1 MKRRKNTSW
10 PGMLTLFLACLTL
23 IMTIVGI
30 TLVSTTGS
38 TTWAT
43 SHYRSEG
50 VEAHGADIFLAQEH
64 DGSLPSNNRV
74 KVGIIDG
81 SFINFSTRPDTE
93 LPTTL
98 SGQVKFNCFYQDSSD
113 NWQNLGSFDKC
124 ETKTEHG
131 TNVAEIIIDM
141 APEVELY
148 ITNPPNDEQLKK
160 AVDWLVEKNVDIV
173 NMSQTYGVKG
183 DGGGDSTVE
192 YDVLDLV
199 ETIVGE
205 PGGTPTGRLWVASAG
220 NEARYNWY
228 GPYINNFGSAEY
240 LEFANRESFQE
251 VEVEKDETLHVRMRW
266 DDDWGGAPNASEGA
280 SCDLNIAVFRN
291 RTKVAES
298 SMMQRG
304 MAGHNPYEQI
314 AHEEKVAS
322 ADYLIGMKIG
332 EHGCTNHPS
341 WIQMMVTDPHPDDDF
356 FEYGNQY
363 GPFYP
368 TSIGDWYQTGVP
380 AESSSDALLSV
391 GASGADLTTLHES
404 SNRGP
409 TIDGRKKPDLVA
421 AACVQTS
428 LNYSTH
434 IDSTKRTF
442 CGTSASA
449 PHVTGMAAL
458 LKSKN
463 PSWNGPQIANYL
475 RENVIDRGQNGID
488 NLWGE
493 GAAILPAAL
502 LKESGGTDPPESLSQ
517 GDQKVYKL
525 KTPLEGNSAVRVQIN
540 SSHMAIGT
548 CTTPRVTTTDLADD
562 DDITITACSGTTGGL
577 ALIRLFKGQSIDMD
591 DLLHTYQVT
600 VEGSVPPPRPIGV
613 INRQTV
619 NINHPTVIDVSGNF
633 DGASWYTALT
643 DNPSI
648 ATIRLAS
655 PIATITGVS
664 PGTTTLR
671 IRGHNAS
678 GYVEQSFGVTVQE
691 VDPVFNPASY
701 RKSVPENEALQT
713 SLLTVTATD
722 PNSDPIEYSIYSG
735 NNSGK
740 FDIGQS
746 SGTITLEAALD
757 RSVQLTYSLV
767 VRATDTM
774 GNYDSATVTIT
785 VTEPLLPSAPAPGNI
800 HQDSSTPTQIEVD
813 WDQVDHTT
821 MYQLEYK
828 VATSNSWR
836 TASSSITTSSYTL
849 RNLTCGTDY
858 HVRVTA
864 YGDGITYD
872 EDWGATSAE
881 TRLATSICPNPV
893 FINEPYAF
901 EIRETATIGTLVG
914 TVQANDPNGDTVT
927 YHVVPASPGDFAV
940 NSATGNITVNAAL
953 DYDSRSSYRITVEA
967 RDPTGYTDTTT
978 VSITVLENIPPAPSN
993 LRATSTSK
1001 TAAEIAWDPLPNT
1014 TSYWLQ
1020 YRLAGHTNWITA
1032 SNAISGNTQQV
1043 PNLVCEAT
1051 YQFQVRAFG
1060 DGLTYS
1066 DRWGVIT
1073 QPLTVVMP
1081 DCGEPVFG
1089 STSYTFQVTQGS
1101 TVGTEVGILDASDPD
1116 GETITFSVTADQ
1128 SGGRFVVDQHTGMIT
1143 VNIVPTSIRNYAMTL
1158 QASDG
1163 AYSSSVP
1170 VEIQVVAN
1178 RSPVID
1184 SLTYD
1189 FSVRDDAALGTSVG
1203 YVSATDPEN
1212 DPITYSF
1219 FAGHIEEDFNINAGT
1234 GEITVADPLNAVAID
1249 EYVFLVQAFDGTS
1262 NAFTSVAVDVI
1273 DSAPCDGG
1281 TAVPD
1286 PGNNVALVADCQIMR
1301 GLQDDL
1307 AGDGTL
1313 NWSGRLAMTSWDGV
1327 TIAGTPSRVTEINL
1341 GSRSLQGV
1349 VPAGLGSLSALEV
1362 LDLNFNLLTGEIPA
1376 ELGNLSSLTRLSLH
1390 VNALSGEMPTE
1401 LGNLAN
1407 LQELDLNFNYLN
1419 GPIPTQ
1425 LGQLTELTLLNLS
1438 TNRLTGPVPT
1448 ELGSLTNLVTLW
1460 LYDNRLTG
1468 SVPASLTALTSL
1480 QALHIADNR
1489 FTGCL
1494 PAALRSITFNDLAQ
1508 LNLPDC

>member
-1 MKRRKNTSW
+1 MVAADCGQTSFDTGTPCGLAGTSQSAAHLTGLAALVLDRYPHFSIDQLVYYLRGNTPDRSIFNNTWGEGFVLLPPGRDEVYVNQLPTTYTLGQPVQITLQNPYGKALEAKFGRGSDPNAPSLYFASSCSGSPLSYKNVTS
-10 PGMLTLFLACLTL
+10 TQVVDVIACGE
-23 IMTIVGI
+23 IVG
-30 TLVSTTGS
+30 S
-38 TTWAT
+38 
-43 SHYRSEG
+43 SEL
-50 VEAHGADIFLAQEH
+50 ILA
-64 DGSLPSNNRV
+64 
-74 KVGIIDG
+74 VGN
-81 SFINFSTRPDTE
+81 SVRKLYNVHSTRPATQCDYNVG
-93 LPTTL
+93 TL
-98 SGQVKFNCFYQDSSD
+98 STTAITYRHLWTNSCKSSGNTTNNSNYYEFVVSSGAHQVEIEIDPIEHVNPVMEIKQ
-113 NWQNLGSFDKC
+113 GSKGGPRVEFVNDGGDGVT
-124 ETKTEHG
+124 ETFGASLTSGTYWVEALVLG
-131 TNVAEIIIDM
+131 TNTVSTYDIEFKIIEATEGA
-141 APEVELY
+141 APPNNLILSESADDDEELTLDYTDSTSIYDYYVFELYFREGPDRDFILDETENDNNPPETFDVSRGNYYRARGKTCTDSARTDCGSWSPYSNIVELSDPTIE
-148 ITNPPNDEQLKK
+148 ITGLDASLEVGDNDSFTVALTDLSYDETYTVALNTSDGSIGFTSSCQKTTSQSFNALLRDAENP
-160 AVDWLVEKNVDIV
+160 
-173 NMSQTYGVKG
+173 SQPRYRNLTFRLYACGA
-183 DGGGDSTVE
+183 
-192 YDVLDLV
+192 
-199 ETIVGE
+199 
-205 PGGTPTGRLWVASAG
+205 PGGTLTVQVRKGSITGRL
-220 NEARYNWY
+220 E
-228 GPYINNFGSAEY
+228 
-240 LEFANRESFQE
+240 
-251 VEVEKDETLHVRMRW
+251 
-266 DDDWGGAPNASEGA
+266 
-280 SCDLNIAVFRN
+280 
-291 RTKVAES
+291 
-298 SMMQRG
+298 
-304 MAGHNPYEQI
+304 
-314 AHEEKVAS
+314 
-322 ADYLIGMKIG
+322 
-332 EHGCTNHPS
+332 
-341 WIQMMVTDPHPDDDF
+341 
-356 FEYGNQY
+356 
-363 GPFYP
+363 
-368 TSIGDWYQTGVP
+368 
-380 AESSSDALLSV
+380 
-391 GASGADLTTLHES
+391 
-404 SNRGP
+404 
-409 TIDGRKKPDLVA
+409 
-421 AACVQTS
+421 
-428 LNYSTH
+428 
-434 IDSTKRTF
+434 
-442 CGTSASA
+442 
-449 PHVTGMAAL
+449 
-458 LKSKN
+458 
-463 PSWNGPQIANYL
+463 
-475 RENVIDRGQNGID
+475 
-488 NLWGE
+488 
-493 GAAILPAAL
+493 
-502 LKESGGTDPPESLSQ
+502 
-517 GDQKVYKL
+517 
-525 KTPLEGNSAVRVQIN
+525 
-540 SSHMAIGT
+540 
-548 CTTPRVTTTDLADD
+548 
-562 DDITITACSGTTGGL
+562 
-577 ALIRLFKGQSIDMD
+577 
-591 DLLHTYQVT
+591 
-600 VEGSVPPPRPIGV
+600 
-613 INRQTV
+613 
-619 NINHPTVIDVSGNF
+619 
-633 DGASWYTALT
+633 
-643 DNPSI
+643 
-648 ATIRLAS
+648 
-655 PIATITGVS
+655 
-664 PGTTTLR
+664 
-671 IRGHNAS
+671 
-678 GYVEQSFGVTVQE
+678 
-691 VDPVFNPASY
+691 
-701 RKSVPENEALQT
+701 
-713 SLLTVTATD
+713 
-722 PNSDPIEYSIYSG
+722 
-735 NNSGK
+735 
-740 FDIGQS
+740 
-746 SGTITLEAALD
+746 
-757 RSVQLTYSLV
+757 
-767 VRATDTM
+767 DT
-774 GNYDSATVTIT
+774 ATVTIT
-785 VTEPLLPSAPAPGNI
+785 VTETLLPSAPAPGNI

-813 WDQVDHTT
+813 WDQVSHTT

-849 RNLTCGTDY
+849 TNLACGTDY

-1508 LNLPDC
+1508 LNLPDCQN